1 MNTRAL
7 CLEKPELII
16 SIDNIDLPSI
26 ANSSTMRI
34 PEKAITKLPDTP
46 QSKKTQ
52 KYDRERARNCSDILQ
67 SKGERIAGK
76 SGYSSK

>member
-1 MNTRAL
+1 
-7 CLEKPELII
+7 
-16 SIDNIDLPSI
+16 
-26 ANSSTMRI
+26 MRI

-76 SGYSSK
+76 SGYSSKGIRGYENSDIRTETRKGSV

>member
-1 MNTRAL
+1 
-7 CLEKPELII
+7 
-16 SIDNIDLPSI
+16 
-26 ANSSTMRI
+26 MRI

-76 SGYSSK
+76 SG